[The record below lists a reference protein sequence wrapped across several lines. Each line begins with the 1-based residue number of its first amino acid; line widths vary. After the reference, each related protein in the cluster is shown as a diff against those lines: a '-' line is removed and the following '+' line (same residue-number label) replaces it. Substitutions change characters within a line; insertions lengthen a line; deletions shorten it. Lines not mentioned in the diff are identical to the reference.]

1 MSEMVEASLTVYGRE
16 DCHLCHDMIAALMA
30 FQPEYR
36 FALEVVD
43 VDEDETLERQ
53 YGHLVPVLAGNGEEI
68 CHYHLDPVALA
79 AYFGKIR

>member
-1 MSEMVEASLTVYGRE
+1 MNACVDLTVYGRE
-16 DCHLCHDMIAALMA
+16 DCHLCQDMIAALEV

-36 FALEVVD
+36 FSFRFID

-53 YGHLVPVLAGNGEEI
+53 YGHLVPVLTGNDEEI
-68 CHYHLDPVALA
+68 CHYFLDPDALA